1 MNTGFLQFRMSSDTS
16 VRVLQTVTYNL
27 NFIVLL
33 LISSGISLNWFPTAS
48 GVLLLVSRIIYLNKC
63 NRSDIIIFR
72 L

>member
-1 MNTGFLQFRMSSDTS
+1 MSRVTLS

-33 LISSGISLNWFPTAS
+33 LSSSRISINWFPAAQ

-63 NRSDIIIFR
+63 NRSDVIIFR